1 MADDKECLHC
11 ILNRTMDAFHEKQ
24 HMATGRPANVDETID
39 HLMACAAELIA
50 MYGDAKIR
58 KLVARRES
66 EKLLKYVRTFRE
78 EGRYPGGFGA
88 RSH

>member
-1 MADDKECLHC
+1 MKENEECLHC
-11 ILNRTMDAFHEKQ
+11 LLNSTMDAYHERV
-24 HMATGRPANVDETID
+24 HMSSGRQANVDVTID

-50 MYGDAKIR
+50 MYGDAKTR
-58 KLVARRES
+58 KFVAKREAEKLVR
-66 EKLLKYVRTFRE
+66 YVRQFRE